1 MALDAR
7 EEHGAG
13 RGAAHGDDRHHRSFP
28 LSGVTIPKP
37 ISFSDS
43 PEYSQSYR
51 KVRFSLEMTLL
62 PTIVWSSPVT
72 SERRFIVSIS
82 IFSMV
87 KHCAIEDPR
96 CSLTIFMRSALIRQI
111 GRASCRERVC
121 QYV

>member
-37 ISFSDS
+37 ISFRDS
-43 PEYSQSYR
+43 PDYSQSYR
-51 KVRFSLEMTLL
+51 QVRFSIEMTLL
-62 PTIVWSSPVT
+62 PTIVWRPPVT
-72 SERRFIVSIS
+72 SVRRFVLSTS

-87 KHCAIEDPR
+87 KNFPIDR
-96 CSLTIFMRSALIRQI
+96 KS
-111 GRASCRERVC
+111 V
-121 QYV
+121 V

>member
-72 SERRFIVSIS
+72 SERRFVVSIS

-87 KHCAIEDPR
+87 KNCAIEDPR
-96 CSLTIFMRSALIRQI
+96 CSLTIFKI
-111 GRASCRERVC
+111 GRSSCREGLC
-121 QYV
+121 Q